1 MFVHTYVWE
10 IHVSIRAC
18 RAKEG
23 VGLLAG
29 VCTGALR
36 RPKGVDAL
44 ELELGQL

>member
-23 VGLLAG
+23 V
-29 VCTGALR
+29 VS
-36 RPKGVDAL
+36 L
-44 ELELGQL
+44 ELELQVYLQDALLYYIS